1 MNHNVELFMFLGQ
14 TKVPRKCPYHYS
26 LSFKYYVNLLC
37 AHLKKVVG
45 FFLFGIIHDGDKN
58 VHMLEEEAVWLSER

>member
-1 MNHNVELFMFLGQ
+1 MNHTVELFMFLCQ

-26 LSFKYYVNLLC
+26 LSFKYYVNLFC
-37 AHLKKVVG
+37 AHFSG
-45 FFLFGIIHDGDKN
+45 FFLFEIICDGDNN